1 LHKSEW
7 LDNFSKARQ
16 QILTEK
22 NILAGW
28 RGAGLFPLN
37 RQRVLR
43 QIDSQCSALS
53 PSRPHPATSTT
64 PLISSSPPDAA
75 VLRAANVALN
85 ATIVES
91 SLESPVRRHVRQ
103 LGSIAEQLQADNC
116 ILRKE
121 NNELKA
127 VIDTRKER
135 ASGKRL
141 ILKGVKV
148 VMKEYIYQELEKA
161 EAITKERKRR
171 KGRKGKIATQDKDTS
186 DSEEENTRSESEK
199 ESEIAEKANCI
210 MHDCIEVKF
219 RKRSK

>member
-1 LHKSEW
+1 
-7 LDNFSKARQ
+7 
-16 QILTEK
+16 
-22 NILAGW
+22 
-28 RGAGLFPLN
+28 
-37 RQRVLR
+37 
-43 QIDSQCSALS
+43 
-53 PSRPHPATSTT
+53 
-64 PLISSSPPDAA
+64 
-75 VLRAANVALN
+75 
-85 ATIVES
+85 
-91 SLESPVRRHVRQ
+91 

-148 VMKEYIYQELEKA
+148 VTKEYIYQELEKA